1 MDKVD
6 AGTAPVPPPRV
17 KKLARLAE
25 RKDRERRSVTWGP
38 ETWVGVRA
46 LRASSG
52 GILDPDDRVCD
63 VADDRETL
71 TAECTSQT
79 PQPRAAQA
87 DGASGSSAGTASPD
101 MFRGGGSVGGSI
113 RVGTTESC
121 VEVGAGELEDGAS
134 GLQVRRGSE
143 PTLQDT
149 MPQQR
154 QVSDQTKRWSA
165 AVVCR
170 DDSSRVTQKVHP
182 LPDAGQERY
191 AHGQHFQRQ
200 SNRLSMQFSGPGS
213 GVWLDAAERVQIYGS
228 KSLPRD
234 ARREPLGQDTPEDT
248 HQSHRVEDMLRWVSG
263 VNNVTSVPSVQE
275 RPLDLLDEVGSSE
288 RAISGL
294 EVPVS
299 PSSKPASGATQTVA
313 VTLVKGEKGLGF
325 TITTRDNPT
334 GGHCP
339 IYIKNIL
346 PKGAAVTDGR
356 LRAGDRL
363 VSVNNVSVSGLT
375 QQQVVTL
382 LRNTPTDSTVD
393 IVVERSVPNRTQ
405 RVEPQ
410 QSPNKYAEK
419 AIGSTNNVNT
429 KSVDVN
435 NQPENGRVSSMV
447 NAINYNQ
454 SNNGST
460 RGRIPKSSSKDDLL
474 NKDQDLDSPV
484 QKALNSSSN
493 SIPGLRN
500 RLILQLDVPVHDS
513 EKAGL
518 GISVKGKVTV
528 GSDPQDLG
536 IFIKSVLHGGAA
548 SRDGRLHTNDQ
559 LVSVNGVSLVGQS
572 NAQAMDTLRRALLH
586 ARPARSGRIS
596 LTVARRT
603 GTYRRILRTHRTHA
617 PHRTARTVGGAE
629 QRAGHGHAAACAAT
643 RAALPQRPHLA
654 HRRAPYRYVPSHTAY
669 TPYTRTAPHRTYR
682 RWGRATRRPW
692 TRCGVRCYTHG
703 PTATA
708 ASRSPSRAVSV
719 RTVAYCVHTGPTHR
733 TAPHVPPVGQSN
745 AQAMDTLRRAL
756 LHARPYRNGRI
767 SLTVARRIGTYR
779 RILRTHRTHAP
790 HRTARTA
797 GGAEQRAG
805 HGHAAAC
812 AATRTALPQRP
823 HLAHRRAPYR
833 YVPSHTAYTP
843 YTRTAPHVPPVGQSN
858 AQAMDT
864 LRRALLHARPYR
876 NGRISLTVARRIGT
890 YRRILR
896 THRTHV
902 PHRTA
907 RTAGGAEQ
915 RAGHG
920 HATACAATRT
930 ALPQRPHLAHRRAP
944 YRYVPSHTAYTPY
957 TRTAPHRTYRRW
969 GRATRRPWTRCGV
982 RCYTRGPTATAASRS
997 PSRAVSV
1004 RTVAYCVHTVHTHRT
1019 APHVPPVGQ
1028 SNAQAMDTLRRALLH
1043 ARPYRNGRIS
1053 LTVARRI
1060 DSMDSLARWKDDTP
1074 PNGNDTTNSNDN
1086 SNSQNFNTIIYNAAD
1101 KENKPD
1107 YTQKFEVNQKEVG
1120 IESSTEELNVGHVHM
1135 ARSPPAHHN
1144 VIIEEDYGTTRGGE
1158 SGSECGAAGA
1168 GFSRDAVGR
1177 RSMSEKRHAALDA
1190 KQTGTYKKIKETKAV
1205 SAMQVGPSLGMRKS
1219 SSLESLQT
1227 AIQETQKNPRSEPLY
1242 ARAHPPLK
1250 HWLTDDNNAP
1260 EHIIRGS
1267 PQQSSLSHKKPSLL
1281 KSLSTMFR
1289 IGKPH
1294 KKNENE
1300 GYGRSQPGRS
1310 SEKSL
1315 SREALERHN
1324 RIDER
1329 IEDSIP
1335 PPPQREESSRSR
1347 QSSSERGSRSD
1358 KRAHAPPYRAPP
1370 ARTAPAHH
1378 AHAVDSAWGPS
1389 GLYVNYEEIQ
1399 NFNARREKLSEVQI
1413 GQMRLQMNAQRAK
1426 AEEESRR
1433 GVPGGYHS
1441 QRSCREGGQRPQ
1453 SNYYEYESAPPR
1465 RPGKLSHYH

>member
-1 MDKVD
+1 MKVTVCFGSVRVLVPCG
-6 AGTAPVPPPRV
+6 AGDLLVRDLVREATHRY
-17 KKLARLAE
+17 KKA
-25 RKDRERRSVTWGP
+25 TGQGP

-101 MFRGGGSVGGSI
+101 MFRGGGSVGGSM

-121 VEVGAGELEDGAS
+121 VEVGAGELEDGVS

-143 PTLQDT
+143 PTLHQDT

-154 QVSDQTKRWSA
+154 QVTDQTKRWSA

-170 DDSSRVTQKVHP
+170 DDSSRVTHKVHP
-182 LPDAGQERY
+182 LPDAGPERH
-191 AHGQHFQRQ
+191 AHAQHFQRQ

-234 ARREPLGQDTPEDT
+234 ARREPLGQDTPVDT

-263 VNNVTSVPSVQE
+263 VNNVTSVPSGQE
-275 RPLDLLDEVGSSE
+275 RPLDLHHEVGSSE

-299 PSSKPASGATQTVA
+299 PSSKAVSGATQTVA

-419 AIGSTNNVNT
+419 AIGSTT
-429 KSVDVN
+429 KSVDAN
-435 NQPENGRVSSMV
+435 NQPENGRVSSIV
-447 NAINYNQ
+447 NAINHNQ
-454 SNNGST
+454 NTNSSM

-474 NKDQDLDSPV
+474 NKDQGVDSPV
-484 QKALNSSSN
+484 QEALNSSSN

-586 ARPARSGRIS
+586 ARPNRSGSIS

-603 GTYRRILRTHRTHA
+603 
-617 PHRTARTVGGAE
+617 
-629 QRAGHGHAAACAAT
+629 
-643 RAALPQRPHLA
+643 
-654 HRRAPYRYVPSHTAY
+654 
-669 TPYTRTAPHRTYR
+669 
-682 RWGRATRRPW
+682 
-692 TRCGVRCYTHG
+692 
-703 PTATA
+703 
-708 ASRSPSRAVSV
+708 
-719 RTVAYCVHTGPTHR
+719 
-733 TAPHVPPVGQSN
+733 
-745 AQAMDTLRRAL
+745 
-756 LHARPYRNGRI
+756 
-767 SLTVARRIGTYR
+767 
-779 RILRTHRTHAP
+779 
-790 HRTARTA
+790 
-797 GGAEQRAG
+797 
-805 HGHAAAC
+805 
-812 AATRTALPQRP
+812 
-823 HLAHRRAPYR
+823 
-833 YVPSHTAYTP
+833 
-843 YTRTAPHVPPVGQSN
+843 
-858 AQAMDT
+858 
-864 LRRALLHARPYR
+864 
-876 NGRISLTVARRIGT
+876 
-890 YRRILR
+890 
-896 THRTHV
+896 
-902 PHRTA
+902 
-907 RTAGGAEQ
+907 
-915 RAGHG
+915 
-920 HATACAATRT
+920 
-930 ALPQRPHLAHRRAP
+930 
-944 YRYVPSHTAYTPY
+944 
-957 TRTAPHRTYRRW
+957 
-969 GRATRRPWTRCGV
+969 
-982 RCYTRGPTATAASRS
+982 
-997 PSRAVSV
+997 
-1004 RTVAYCVHTVHTHRT
+1004 
-1019 APHVPPVGQ
+1019 
-1028 SNAQAMDTLRRALLH
+1028 
-1043 ARPYRNGRIS
+1043 
-1053 LTVARRI
+1053 
-1060 DSMDSLARWKDDTP
+1060 DSMDSLARWKDETP

-1086 SNSQNFNTIIYNAAD
+1086 SNSQNFNTIIYNAVD

-1120 IESSTEELNVGHVHM
+1120 IDNHNGRSSKKHASIVTINNNNSWVSNQSDDSKGYLERDKDSVPHDTKRDSFEWSRLDGWNPVIDRLTGLRNESYYMATQMDGAVPNGHHFRQNVGHVHM

-1158 SGSECGAAGA
+1158 SGSESGAGGAGGA

-1190 KQTGTYKKIKETKAV
+1190 KQTGTYKKIKETKAAG
-1205 SAMQVGPSLGMRKS
+1205 AMQVGPSLGMRKS

-1227 AIQETQKNPRSEPLY
+1227 AIQETQKNPRNEPLY

-1315 SREALERHN
+1315 SREALDRHN

-1378 AHAVDSAWGPS
+1378 AHAADSAWGPS

-1433 GVPGGYHS
+1433 GAAGGYHS

>member
-1 MDKVD
+1 MKDSAPRCEDVADKLVRLF
-6 AGTAPVPPPRV
+6 GWRQTYPVQ
-17 KKLARLAE
+17 KLQRNLLPKNE
-25 RKDRERRSVTWGP
+25 TGP

-71 TAECTSQT
+71 TAECAGQA

-101 MFRGGGSVGGSI
+101 MFRGGGGVGGSM
-113 RVGTTESC
+113 RVGTNESC
-121 VEVGAGELEDGAS
+121 VEVSAAELEDGAS

-143 PTLQDT
+143 PTLHQDT
-149 MPQQR
+149 LPPQR
-154 QVSDQTKRWSA
+154 QVCEQTKRWSA

-170 DDSSRVTQKVHP
+170 DDGSRATQKVHP
-182 LPDAGQERY
+182 LPDASQER
-191 AHGQHFQRQ
+191 APHGQHFQRQ

-234 ARREPLGQDTPEDT
+234 ARREPLGQDTPVDI
-248 HQSHRVEDMLRWVSG
+248 QQNQNHRVEDMLRWVSG
-263 VNNVTSVPSVQE
+263 VNNVADVPPVQE
-275 RPLDLLDEVGSSE
+275 RQLDFLPEASNSE
-288 RAISGL
+288 RAVSGL

-299 PSSKPASGATQTVA
+299 PSSKPVSGATQTVP

-356 LRAGDRL
+356 LRAGDKL

-393 IVVERSVPNRTQ
+393 IIVERNVPNRTQ

-410 QSPNKYAEK
+410 QSPNKYVEK
-419 AIGSTNNVNT
+419 AIGSTNNVTT
-429 KSVDVN
+429 KPIEA
-435 NQPENGRVSSMV
+435 NQSENGRVSSIV
-447 NAINYNQ
+447 NAINQNH
-454 SNNGST
+454 NNNNSM
-460 RGRIPKSSSKDDLL
+460 RGRIQKSSSKDDLL
-474 NKDQDLDSPV
+474 NKDQNLDMHM
-484 QKALNSSSN
+484 QDALNSSSN

-500 RLILQLDVPVHDS
+500 RLILRLDVPVHDS

-528 GSDPQDLG
+528 GPDPQDLG

-559 LVSVNGVSLVGQS
+559 LVSVNGVSLVGQN
-572 NAQAMDTLRRALLH
+572 NAQAMETLRRALLH
-586 ARPARSGRIS
+586 ARPHVRGSIS
-596 LTVARRT
+596 LAVARRT
-603 GTYRRILRTHRTHA
+603 
-617 PHRTARTVGGAE
+617 E
-629 QRAGHGHAAACAAT
+629 
-643 RAALPQRPHLA
+643 
-654 HRRAPYRYVPSHTAY
+654 
-669 TPYTRTAPHRTYR
+669 
-682 RWGRATRRPW
+682 
-692 TRCGVRCYTHG
+692 
-703 PTATA
+703 
-708 ASRSPSRAVSV
+708 
-719 RTVAYCVHTGPTHR
+719 
-733 TAPHVPPVGQSN
+733 
-745 AQAMDTLRRAL
+745 
-756 LHARPYRNGRI
+756 
-767 SLTVARRIGTYR
+767 
-779 RILRTHRTHAP
+779 
-790 HRTARTA
+790 
-797 GGAEQRAG
+797 
-805 HGHAAAC
+805 
-812 AATRTALPQRP
+812 
-823 HLAHRRAPYR
+823 
-833 YVPSHTAYTP
+833 
-843 YTRTAPHVPPVGQSN
+843 
-858 AQAMDT
+858 
-864 LRRALLHARPYR
+864 
-876 NGRISLTVARRIGT
+876 
-890 YRRILR
+890 
-896 THRTHV
+896 
-902 PHRTA
+902 
-907 RTAGGAEQ
+907 
-915 RAGHG
+915 
-920 HATACAATRT
+920 
-930 ALPQRPHLAHRRAP
+930 
-944 YRYVPSHTAYTPY
+944 
-957 TRTAPHRTYRRW
+957 
-969 GRATRRPWTRCGV
+969 
-982 RCYTRGPTATAASRS
+982 
-997 PSRAVSV
+997 
-1004 RTVAYCVHTVHTHRT
+1004 
-1019 APHVPPVGQ
+1019 
-1028 SNAQAMDTLRRALLH
+1028 
-1043 ARPYRNGRIS
+1043 
-1053 LTVARRI
+1053 
-1060 DSMDSLARWKDDTP
+1060 SMDSLARWKDDTP

-1086 SNSQNFNTIIYNAAD
+1086 SNSQNFNTVIYNSD
-1101 KENKPD
+1101 KENKNID
-1107 YTQKFEVNQKEVG
+1107 YTQKFEAKQKEVSMDNPDG
-1120 IESSTEELNVGHVHM
+1120 RSNKKHASIVTINNNNSWVSNQSDDSKGYLERDKDNVVPHDTKRDSFEWSRLDGWNPVIDRLTGLRNESYYMATQVDGAVANGGHHYRQNLGHVHM

-1158 SGSECGAAGA
+1158 SGSECGA

-1190 KQTGTYKKIKETKAV
+1190 KQTGTYKKIKEIKAV
-1205 SAMQVGPSLGMRKS
+1205 NSMQVGPSLGMRKS

-1227 AIQETQKNPRSEPLY
+1227 AIQETQKNPRNEPLY

-1289 IGKPH
+1289 IGKPS
-1294 KKNENE
+1294 KKNEND

-1315 SREALERHN
+1315 SREVLERHN

-1329 IEDSIP
+1329 TEDANP

-1358 KRAHAPPYRAPP
+1358 KRAQAPPYRAPP
-1370 ARTAPAHH
+1370 ARTAPAHSH
-1378 AHAVDSAWGPS
+1378 THGMESAWGPT
-1389 GLYVNYEEIQ
+1389 GHYVNYEEIQ
-1399 NFNARREKLSEVQI
+1399 NFHERREKLSEVQI
-1413 GQMRLQMNAQRAK
+1413 GQMRLQMSAQRTK

-1433 GVPGGYHS
+1433 GLPGGYHS
-1441 QRSCREGGQRPQ
+1441 QRSCREGGSRPQ